1 MPPVTV
7 IAPALDLHLAGTVT
21 ALSPIQHGDGTMGT
35 TNLVRTMRVVQPDG
49 STVRVPLVSGNG
61 VRGRLRRVSADL
73 LWRQLG
79 MPLLSSEV
87 FATIHSGGAL
97 TKMSSRINAA
107 KVRQIRDTI
116 PHLSL
121 WGWAGGTRILEG
133 RLRVANMLL
142 ACAETAHLTEID
154 GPSMWE
160 QLDVASFS
168 RLEERP
174 RSHASTDQIAP
185 SAGPR
190 GVNADGEI
198 VDTLEALADLA
209 VEPFDDAPHDT
220 QQMRF
225 STQVIAAGATL
236 QWAIAAHRPSAVEAA
251 WLRCVLTDWVAD
263 GATVGGRSSAGMGR
277 LRLDFGGWQATD
289 DDVALATAH
298 HAKHGARIVEMLEWA
313 V

>member
-7 IAPALDLHLAGTVT
+7 IAPSLDVHLAGTVT

-35 TNLVRTMRVVQPDG
+35 TNMVRTMRVVQPDG
-49 STVRVPLVSGNG
+49 TTARVPLVSGNG

-87 FATIHSGGAL
+87 FAMIHSGGAL

-116 PHLSL
+116 PHLSV

-142 ACAETAHLTEID
+142 ACAETAHLTDID
-154 GPSMWE
+154 GPSMWD
-160 QLDVASFS
+160 QLDVVSFS

-174 RSHASTDQIAP
+174 RSHASTDQIA
-185 SAGPR
+185 SARPAN
-190 GVNADGEI
+190 VDDNGEI
-198 VDTLEALADLA
+198 DMLAALADLA
-209 VEPFDDAPHDT
+209 VEPADDAPHDT

-225 STQVIAAGATL
+225 STQVIAAGAAMH
-236 QWAIAAHRPSAVEAA
+236 WSIALHRPSELEAA

-277 LRLDFGGWQATD
+277 LRLDFAGWQATD
-289 DDVALATAH
+289 DDVAMVAAH
-298 HAKHGARIVEMLEWA
+298 HAEHAERIVEMLTWA